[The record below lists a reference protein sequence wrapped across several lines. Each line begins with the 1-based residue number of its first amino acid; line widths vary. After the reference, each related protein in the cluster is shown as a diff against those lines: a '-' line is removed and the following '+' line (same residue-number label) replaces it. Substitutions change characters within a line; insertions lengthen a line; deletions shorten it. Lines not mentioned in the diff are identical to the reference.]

1 MVIKFGSTPKVGGIG
16 NPARAILAKPN
27 RANTCRKKKQ
37 SRKDIGLRTVQ
48 ESDYCRRRTGQQQT
62 RSRAPDGATVKLL
75 IIVDK
80 RRECRRVAQEA
91 RAV

>member
-27 RANTCRKKKQ
+27 RAITCRKKKQ

-48 ESDYCRRRTGQQQT
+48 ENNMSVNQ
-62 RSRAPDGATVKLL
+62 KLTNV
-75 IIVDK
+75 IK
-80 RRECRRVAQEA
+80 G
-91 RAV
+91 